1 MPETETLYQ
10 TYTLGNY
17 VIHCVHISRTVNS
30 IIRFSRYRLIWLMLN
45 VINSCLKKKYV
56 NKIIQ
61 DKTSEAQFRNIQSH
75 NKFIICTLLVK

>member
-1 MPETETLYQ
+1 
-10 TYTLGNY
+10 
-17 VIHCVHISRTVNS
+17 
-30 IIRFSRYRLIWLMLN
+30 MLN